1 MSKSI
6 NLYNQ
11 LANHKLFNKSV
22 NFGLKRIKLALSL
35 LGHPEKKLKNTIS
48 VIGESGKFTTLFSLK
63 SFIEA
68 NKQRVTAHISPSL
81 KDIKERFYMA
91 DKYLTHIEIEKT
103 IKKIEKLNIPLTV
116 FECLTLVYILN
127 ASKVNADYNIQET
140 GALWRLDSNN
150 IHDFPKLQIC
160 TNINKQHLNFL
171 KKKTLDEIIR
181 EDVGFLSN
189 FTKIYIGKQSPNVLK
204 KIKTLLKNNSSEIV
218 YPNTWKLIKK
228 DDQYYYQDR
237 KFKIKLETK
246 NVHSKGMFENV
257 CLAIKVALD
266 LNIDKKIIQKTL
278 PLLSFEGRFQ
288 YLYKGKIKDKLYK
301 NEFIMIDGA
310 HSTADAQNLA
320 AYLKKIKIPKYGI
333 WAMTKNKEPDLF
345 IKQLKGV
352 FKKIVTM
359 PIENEYN
366 SVPACELYK
375 IASKN
380 KFIAEKSGN
389 FTEALNRI
397 SSREKKLIVCFG
409 SLYNCG
415 NILNKN

>member
-301 NEFIMIDGA
+301 NEVIMIDGA

-380 KFIAEKSGN
+380 KFVAEKSGN